1 MVAEVDSLAPDGET
15 VEVDVFATRGALF
28 VLAEEAHV
36 MVCTT
41 NRSVNPGLIFYDMHA
56 VLRDIDRAAAMRR
69 RREVRRPRVRIRVAH
84 GEARVL
90 DEEAVAAG
98 RLLALARELLDER
111 EEAPRD

>member
-1 MVAEVDSLAPDGET
+1 MSRPRQ
-15 VEVDVFATRGALF
+15 RGL
-28 VLAEEAHV
+28 LGGYAEEV
-36 MVCTT
+36 
-41 NRSVNPGLIFYDMHA
+41 
-56 VLRDIDRAAAMRR
+56 AAAMRR

-90 DEEAVAAG
+90 DEEAATAG

>member
-1 MVAEVDSLAPDGET
+1 VSRPRQ
-15 VEVDVFATRGALF
+15 RGL
-28 VLAEEAHV
+28 LGGYAEEV
-36 MVCTT
+36 
-41 NRSVNPGLIFYDMHA
+41 
-56 VLRDIDRAAAMRR
+56 AAAMRR

-90 DEEAVAAG
+90 DEEAVEAG